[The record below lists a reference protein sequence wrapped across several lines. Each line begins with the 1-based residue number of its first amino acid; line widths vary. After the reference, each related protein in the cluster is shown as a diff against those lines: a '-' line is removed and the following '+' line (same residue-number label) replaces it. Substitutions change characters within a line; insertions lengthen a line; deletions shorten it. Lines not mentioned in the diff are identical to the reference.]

1 MARFPAYAQSTK
13 SDHEQHNYLVRLLNN
28 FYAAPDFSVGAP
40 TLSGTATV
48 WDDKEMPLTGARIDA
63 PASKVVTSTN
73 NLVAYTTNCALTD
86 YVGMNI
92 QMSHSKKLY
101 SPVYPHLH
109 WNQDSTK
116 LVNWLVEYRWVHGGK
131 TIPSTW
137 SYSTIS
143 MNVYPLTAGTAQ
155 ITDFVALD
163 PTTNEGL
170 SSILQV
176 KIKRDSSNASGKFAS
191 TDPYGASAFAMS
203 FDVHYERDSMG
214 SDQVY
219 VK

>member
-1 MARFPAYAQSTK
+1 MPKFDQYSQDDIRTNDA
-13 SDHEQHNYLVRLLNN
+13 HNNLVKRLNREWATPVFDNL
-28 FYAAPDFSVGAP
+28 AP

-48 WDDKEMPLTGARIDA
+48 WDDKEMPMTGQRISA
-63 PASKVVTSTN
+63 PGSKVVESTN
-73 NLVAYTTNCALTD
+73 NLVAFTTNCPLTD

-92 QMSHSKKLY
+92 QMSHSKKLD
-101 SPVYPHLH
+101 SIIYPHLH

-116 LVNWLVEYRWVHGGK
+116 LPNWIVEYRWVHGGLA
-131 TIPSTW
+131 IPTTW
-137 SYSTIS
+137 SYSTRRQQ
-143 MNVYPLTAGTAQ
+143 VYPLTAGISQ
-155 ITDFVALD
+155 ITDFVALN

-176 KIKRDSSNASGKFAS
+176 KLKRDSANASAKFAS

-203 FDVHYERDSMG
+203 FDIHYERDSMG
-214 SDQVY
+214 SDDEY